1 MKKLYFII
9 TLTILL
15 LSLQDVK
22 PVFSADD
29 QPFYATRKVMPNVL
43 IILDRSGSM
52 QWIVTDNV
60 DGSCTTTTPDT
71 TTTQANK
78 SRVCIARDVLFDLLD
93 DDNNG
98 SIASPAD
105 DVSLGVRLGYMR
117 YYQGNIALR
126 QDVGTPYDTIWGSTT
141 AADARTLDVSGNT
154 PLGQSLMDA
163 LTYFQTSSVITN
175 DGCRQCRK
183 NFVIVVTD
191 GADTATCSN
200 TTARNR
206 SVVYAANALR
216 NGPDGIA
223 NTADDIL
230 VFVIG
235 LGGGLSAGLQNT
247 LNWAAY
253 YGYGQNDPNPAT
265 NTGST
270 TAFTPGNSLC
280 DSVNADPANSNL
292 SGYAFIATDAGSLK
306 QPLLSRLLIWQKR
319 LLQPFRACAYYC
331 WSKWS

>member
-98 SIASPAD
+98 KTDCSDAAC
-105 DVSLGVRLGYMR
+105 
-117 YYQGNIALR
+117 
-126 QDVGTPYDTIWGSTT
+126 VGF
-141 AADARTLDVSGNT
+141 A
-154 PLGQSLMDA
+154 
-163 LTYFQTSSVITN
+163 
-175 DGCRQCRK
+175 GCINKPQVK
-183 NFVIVVTD
+183 
-191 GADTATCSN
+191 
-200 TTARNR
+200 
-206 SVVYAANALR
+206 
-216 NGPDGIA
+216 
-223 NTADDIL
+223 
-230 VFVIG
+230 
-235 LGGGLSAGLQNT
+235 SACN
-247 LNWAAY
+247 N
-253 YGYGQNDPNPAT
+253 
-265 NTGST
+265 
-270 TAFTPGNSLC
+270 
-280 DSVNADPANSNL
+280 NL
-292 SGYAFIATDAGSLK
+292 YSY
-306 QPLLSRLLIWQKR
+306 
-319 LLQPFRACAYYC
+319 
-331 WSKWS
+331 